1 MNIHAEDRQNETENM
16 HAASREINH
25 LLEVKAVMLEAL
37 DGLIQSISTRE
48 DKFGERF
55 HADILHA
62 CAVGEAAIRL
72 AKGEQP

>member
-1 MNIHAEDRQNETENM
+1 MSHAEDRQAETENM

-37 DGLIQSISTRE
+37 EYADSRPCNCQSLTDDAWHSANCYKPKIQ
-48 DKFGERF
+48 
-55 HADILHA
+55 
-62 CAVGEAAIRL
+62 AAIRL